1 MFKTEPT
8 GVFPWQLEQRTNWG
22 LPVALEQRTN
32 WGLAVAART
41 EAGAQ

>member
-22 LPVALEQRTN
+22 L
-32 WGLAVAART
+32 AVAART